1 MFCIYWFLIKLLS
14 VINVPARKF
23 CLRAKVAATTN
34 SWGPDLSKKGQCTCT
49 SIFLMIREGEETVRK
64 LKWKW
69 QFVWSWHGAFLFI
82 HDIPSR
88 SSSFRFFWT
97 ASPPFTFWLLTE
109 KKVSIDLEMS
119 PCDVTKTKSRL
130 SGLETTQGKSSKDVG
145 RFEKIHGLIFMLCKK
160 VQSCCSLD

>member
-1 MFCIYWFLIKLLS
+1 MSS
-14 VINVPARKF
+14 VFQPE
-23 CLRAKVAATTN
+23 N
-34 SWGPDLSKKGQCTCT
+34 SAWGPKWPLQPILGGQSFLNRANVQPCT
-49 SIFLMIREGEETVRK
+49 SIFLIREGEETVGK
-64 LKWKW
+64 LRKWKW
-69 QFVWSWHGAFLFI
+69 QFIWSWLGAFLFI

-97 ASPPFTFWLLTE
+97 ASPSFTFWLLTE

-130 SGLETTQGKSSKDVG
+130 SGLETTQGKSSKHVG
-145 RFEKIHGLIFMLCKK
+145 RFEKIHWLIFVLCKK